1 MLQAASQPIDD
12 YDAVSEQANAS
23 ASVASRSFESSA
35 TSPDDRYGARS
46 RPNIPAIAAILVVHA
61 LLIGALIQVRNH
73 VQRAEIAKLTVVNL
87 SPPPPPPPAAETP
100 PPPPSAPEVVA
111 PPPVVQTPVPPVQA
125 VQTSPEPVPAPRP
138 VPVTVAVPGPPAP
151 VTAPPAPPSMVQGG
165 DLGTQ
170 MVAGKPPRYP
180 IDSRRKHEQGTVV
193 LTITLAVD
201 GGVESIAVS
210 QSSGFA
216 RLDNAARDAVKG
228 WRWKPTIRGGQ
239 PVRVRGVVEIP
250 FILRTDAA

>member
-1 MLQAASQPIDD
+1 MLQAASQPIED
-12 YDAVSEQANAS
+12 YDGAPEQAVALAPVAAS
-23 ASVASRSFESSA
+23 SLSSSVVSSG
-35 TSPDDRYGARS
+35 DRYGARS
-46 RPNIPAIAAILVVHA
+46 RPNVLAIVAILVVHA

-73 VQRAEIAKLTVVNL
+73 VQRTEAAKLTVVNL
-87 SPPPPPPPAAETP
+87 SPPPPPPPVAETP
-100 PPPPSAPEVVA
+100 PPPPSAPQVVA
-111 PPPVVQTPVPPVQA
+111 PPPIVQTPVPPVQI
-125 VQTSPEPVPAPRP
+125 QTSPEPVPVQAA
-138 VPVTVAVPGPPAP
+138 VPVTVIAPGPSTSVA
-151 VTAPPAPPSMVQGG
+151 APPAPPSMVQGG

-180 IDSRRKHEQGTVV
+180 VDSRRKHEQGTVV

-216 RLDNAARDAVKG
+216 RLDNAAKDAVKG

>member
-1 MLQAASQPIDD
+1 MLQAASQPIED
-12 YDAVSEQANAS
+12 YDGAPEQVVALAPVAALPPS
-23 ASVASRSFESSA
+23 ASVASSA
-35 TSPDDRYGARS
+35 DRYGARS
-46 RPNIPAIAAILVVHA
+46 RPNVPAIVAILVVHA

-73 VQRAEIAKLTVVNL
+73 VQRTEAAKLTVVNL

-100 PPPPSAPEVVA
+100 PPPPSAPQVVA
-111 PPPVVQTPVPPVQA
+111 PPPIVQTPAPPVPT
-125 VQTSPEPVPAPRP
+125 VQTSPEPVPVQAAA
-138 VPVTVAVPGPPAP
+138 PVTVIAPGPSTSVA
-151 VTAPPAPPSMVQGG
+151 APPAPPSMVQGG
-165 DLGTQ
+165 DLGAQ

-180 IDSRRKHEQGTVV
+180 IDSRRKREQGTVV
-193 LTITLAVD
+193 LTITLAMD
-201 GGVESIAVS
+201 GGVESIVVS

-216 RLDNAARDAVKG
+216 RLDDAARDAVKG